1 MNTTY
6 TTTRSAWDRYYTR
19 QAAKRD
25 AFTPSINYG
34 AVIAAAEDYLSAM
47 AGMYEQRVKNGY
59 RAGEECWLNSKRNAN
74 ILHAWDIMDDDRN
87 TLYGICNVVGISSDA
102 AIRAARAMLKW
113 YGRTEQRHYP
123 DAEKLLRVMA

>member
-19 QAAKRD
+19 QAAKRG
-25 AFTPSINYG
+25 AFAPSIDYS
-34 AVIAAAEDYLSAM
+34 AVIAAAEDFLSAK
-47 AGMYEQRVKNGY
+47 AALYEQRVKNGY
-59 RAGEECWLNSKRNAN
+59 RAGEECYICSKRNSN
-74 ILHAWDIMDDDRN
+74 VLRAWDIMDDDRN
-87 TLYGICNVVGISSDA
+87 TLYGICNVTGISTDA

-113 YGRTEQRHYP
+113 YGRTEQRHCP